1 MVTHPTLEQVQ
12 GKAFCPS
19 FSSCRKTEFGTPGLH
34 LVAGRARAA
43 VLVLGRPP
51 AEAARSSER
60 LATAPRLRK
69 RSRSSRASSAIT
81 DSCSR
86 AAVRCCEEKNI
97 LSEKIST

>member
-19 FSSCRKTEFGTPGLH
+19 LSSCRKTEFGTPGLH

-81 DSCSR
+81 DSWSR
-86 AAVRCCEEKNI
+86 AAVRCCAEKNI
-97 LSEKIST
+97 